1 MAQLLFFGR
10 FTDVSTDTALAVPD
24 SITNTQE
31 LTDWLSETL
40 DGFRAEWLRPG
51 ARMAVNKELVIESA
65 PVSVT
70 DDDEIA
76 FMSALSGG

>member
-10 FTDVSTDTALAVPD
+10 FTDVSADTAMAVPD

-40 DGFRAEWLRPG
+40 DGFKAEWLRPG
-51 ARMAVNKELVIESA
+51 ARMTVNKELVIESA